1 MVRYDIPNDAGLG
14 RRTATRAPGPVAIVH
29 PASPSSLASLE
40 VAIMPEPAVT
50 PTPSDPFR
58 FDGRVVV
65 VAGAGAFGRAAAPA
79 FAARGAAVFV
89 TDLDPDAVASTVD
102 AVRAAGGDG
111 DGVAGDAGDPE
122 AVDRIFEALD
132 ARYGRVD
139 VLLNVSGGNP
149 KIGPAVDVGV
159 AAWNE
164 VLRIDLTAKLLTSQA
179 AARRMIAAGHG
190 GSIVNISSIAGSSV
204 LGRETLAYGTA
215 MAGVIQLTRELAI
228 AWAPHGIRVN
238 AIQPCQ
244 FVNPG
249 LQAIID
255 DPSQA
260 AVVARIV
267 SGIPLGRMGRPEEMV
282 GPLVFLA
289 SDAASMVTGV
299 TLPVDGGNLAFN
311 AGGSAATR

>member
-1 MVRYDIPNDAGLG
+1 MSSEPTDA
-14 RRTATRAPGPVAIVH
+14 PISVD
-29 PASPSSLASLE
+29 S
-40 VAIMPEPAVT
+40 
-50 PTPSDPFR
+50 FR
-58 FDGRVVV
+58 FDGRVVFL
-65 VAGAGAFGRAAAPA
+65 AGAGAFGRAAAPA
-79 FAARGAAVFV
+79 FAQRGAALFV
-89 TDLDPDAVASTVD
+89 TDLDPAAVNTTIAS
-102 AVRAAGGDG
+102 VRTIGGDA
-111 DGVAGDAGDPE
+111 DGVAADAGDPD
-122 AVDRIFEALD
+122 AVAQAFEALD
-132 ARYGRVD
+132 ARFGRVD

-149 KIGPAVDVGV
+149 KVGLPEDVDVAV
-159 AAWNE
+159 WNE

-179 AARRMIAAGHG
+179 AARRMIAAGRG

-249 LQAIID
+249 LQSMID

-260 AVVARIV
+260 DIVARMV

-311 AGGSAATR
+311 AGGSAATG

>member
-1 MVRYDIPNDAGLG
+1 M
-14 RRTATRAPGPVAIVH
+14 
-29 PASPSSLASLE
+29 
-40 VAIMPEPAVT
+40 MPEPAAIAAT
-50 PTPSDPFR
+50 PDPFR
-58 FDGRVVV
+58 FDGRVVFL
-65 VAGAGAFGRAAAPA
+65 AGAGAFGRAAAPA
-79 FAARGAAVFV
+79 FAARGAAIFV
-89 TDLDPDAVASTVD
+89 TDVDSDAVATTVD
-102 AVRAAGGDG
+102 AVRAAGGAADG
-111 DGVAGDAGDPE
+111 LAADTGDPD
-122 AVDRIFEALD
+122 AVRRAFAALD
-132 ARYGRVD
+132 ARFGRID

-149 KIGPAVDVGV
+149 KVGRSEDVDVAV
-159 AAWNE
+159 WNE

-179 AARRMIAAGHG
+179 AARRMIAAGRG

-249 LQAIID
+249 LQAMID
-255 DPSQA
+255 DPTQTDL
-260 AVVARIV
+260 VARIV
-267 SGIPLGRMGRPEEMV
+267 SGIPLGRMGRSEEMV

-311 AGGSAATR
+311 AGGSAATP

>member
-1 MVRYDIPNDAGLG
+1 M
-14 RRTATRAPGPVAIVH
+14 
-29 PASPSSLASLE
+29 S
-40 VAIMPEPAVT
+40 EPAAT
-50 PTPSDPFR
+50 DATTDPFR
-58 FDGRVVV
+58 FDGRVVF
-65 VAGAGAFGRAAAPA
+65 VAGAGAFGRAAAPV
-79 FAARGAAVFV
+79 FAARGAAIFV
-89 TDLDPDAVASTVD
+89 TDLDPAAVQTTVD
-102 AVRAAGGDG
+102 AVRATGGEIEGLAADT
-111 DGVAGDAGDPE
+111 GDPE
-122 AVDRIFEALD
+122 AVRRAFDALD
-132 ARYGRVD
+132 ARFGRID

-149 KIGPAVDVGV
+149 KVGPAVDVDL

-164 VLRIDLTAKLLTSQA
+164 VIRIDLTAKLLTSQA
-179 AARRMIAAGHG
+179 AARRMIAAGRG

-215 MAGVIQLTRELAI
+215 MGGVIQLTRELAI

-249 LQAIID
+249 LQSMID
-255 DPSQA
+255 DPDQA
-260 AVVARIV
+260 AIVARIV
-267 SGIPLGRMGRPEEMV
+267 SGIPLGRMGRPDEMV

>member
-1 MVRYDIPNDAGLG
+1 MSRPPDA
-14 RRTATRAPGPVAIVH
+14 
-29 PASPSSLASLE
+29 PS
-40 VAIMPEPAVT
+40 
-50 PTPSDPFR
+50 PSDPFR
-58 FDGRVVV
+58 FDDRVVFL
-65 VAGAGAFGRAAAPA
+65 AGAGAFGRAAAPA
-79 FAARGAAVFV
+79 FAARGAAIFV
-89 TDLDPDAVASTVD
+89 TDLDQAAVESTVD
-102 AVRAAGGDG
+102 AIRAAGGSATGLAADT
-111 DGVAGDAGDPE
+111 GDPE
-122 AVDRIFEALD
+122 QVAHAFAALD
-132 ARYGRVD
+132 EAFGRVD

-149 KIGPAVDVGV
+149 RIGRPEDVDV

-179 AARRMIAAGHG
+179 AARRMIAAGRG

-204 LGRETLAYGTA
+204 LGRDTLAYGTA
-215 MAGVIQLTRELAI
+215 MAGVIQLTKELAV

-249 LQAIID
+249 LQAMID
-255 DPSQA
+255 DPAHA
-260 AVVARIV
+260 ATVARIV
-267 SGIPLGRMGRPEEMV
+267 SGIPLGRMGRPDEMV

-311 AGGSAATR
+311 AGGSPGVR

>member
-1 MVRYDIPNDAGLG
+1 MPSDPIP
-14 RRTATRAPGPVAIVH
+14 TA
-29 PASPSSLASLE
+29 
-40 VAIMPEPAVT
+40 
-50 PTPSDPFR
+50 SDPFR
-58 FDGRVVV
+58 FDGRVVF
-65 VAGAGAFGRAAAPA
+65 VAGAGSFGRAAAPA
-79 FAARGAAVFV
+79 FAARGASIFV
-89 TDLDPDAVASTVD
+89 ADLDADAVRDTVD
-102 AVRAAGGDG
+102 LVRAAGGEADG
-111 DGVAGDAGDPE
+111 QAADLGDPT
-122 AVDRIFEALD
+122 AVAAAFDALD
-132 ARYGRVD
+132 RRFGRIDAV
-139 VLLNVSGGNP
+139 LNVSGGNP
-149 KIGPAVDVGV
+149 RIGRPELVDV

-204 LGRETLAYGTA
+204 LGRDTLAYGTA
-215 MAGVIQLTRELAI
+215 MAGVIQMTRELAV

-249 LQAIID
+249 LQAMID

-260 AVVARIV
+260 ATVERIV
-267 SGIPLGRMGRPEEMV
+267 SGIPLGRMGQPVEMV
-282 GPLVFLA
+282 GPLLFLA

-311 AGGSAATR
+311 AGGSAAAR

>member
-1 MVRYDIPNDAGLG
+1 MSSEP
-14 RRTATRAPGPVAIVH
+14 TAAPV
-29 PASPSSLASLE
+29 
-40 VAIMPEPAVT
+40 PED
-50 PTPSDPFR
+50 SFR
-58 FDGRVVV
+58 FDGRVVFL
-65 VAGAGAFGRAAAPA
+65 AGAGAFGHAAAPA
-79 FAARGAAVFV
+79 FAQRGAAVFV
-89 TDLDPDAVASTVD
+89 TDLDPAAVATTIAS
-102 AVRAAGGDG
+102 VRAAGGDA
-111 DGVAGDAGDPE
+111 DGVAADTGDPD
-122 AVDRIFEALD
+122 AVARAFEALD
-132 ARYGRVD
+132 ARFGRVD

-149 KIGPAVDVGV
+149 KVGLPEDVDVAV
-159 AAWNE
+159 WNE

-179 AARRMIAAGHG
+179 AARRMIAVGRG
-190 GSIVNISSIAGSSV
+190 GSIVNVSSIAGSSV

-255 DPSQA
+255 DPDQA
-260 AVVARIV
+260 DIVGRMV

-289 SDAASMVTGV
+289 SDAAAMVTGV

-311 AGGSAATR
+311 AGGSGATR

>member
-1 MVRYDIPNDAGLG
+1 M
-14 RRTATRAPGPVAIVH
+14 
-29 PASPSSLASLE
+29 
-40 VAIMPEPAVT
+40 MPEPAAT
-50 PTPSDPFR
+50 AATTDPFR
-58 FDGRVVV
+58 FDGRVVFL
-65 VAGAGAFGRAAAPA
+65 AGAGAFGRAAAPA
-79 FAARGAAVFV
+79 FAARGATIFV
-89 TDLDPDAVASTVD
+89 TDLDPDAVATTVET
-102 AVRAAGGDG
+102 VRAAGGAADG
-111 DGVAGDAGDPE
+111 LAADTGDPD
-122 AVDRIFEALD
+122 AVRRAFEALD
-132 ARYGRVD
+132 ARFGRID

-149 KIGPAVDVGV
+149 KVGRSEDVDVAV
-159 AAWNE
+159 WNE

-179 AARRMIAAGHG
+179 AARRMIAAGRG

-228 AWAPHGIRVN
+228 AWAPHRIRVN

-260 AVVARIV
+260 DLVARIV
-267 SGIPLGRMGRPEEMV
+267 SGIPLGRMGRSEEMV

-311 AGGSAATR
+311 AGGSAPTP

>member
-1 MVRYDIPNDAGLG
+1 MSSEP
-14 RRTATRAPGPVAIVH
+14 TAAPV
-29 PASPSSLASLE
+29 PADS
-40 VAIMPEPAVT
+40 
-50 PTPSDPFR
+50 FR
-58 FDGRVVV
+58 FDGRVVFL
-65 VAGAGAFGRAAAPA
+65 AGAGAFGRAAAPA
-79 FAARGAAVFV
+79 FAQRGAAVFV
-89 TDLDPDAVASTVD
+89 TDLDPAAIATTIAS
-102 AVRAAGGDG
+102 VRAAGGDA
-111 DGVAGDAGDPE
+111 DGVAADTGDPD
-122 AVDRIFEALD
+122 AVARAFKALD
-132 ARYGRVD
+132 ARFGRVD

-149 KIGPAVDVGV
+149 KVGPPEDVDVAV
-159 AAWNE
+159 WNE

-179 AARRMIAAGHG
+179 AARRMIAAGRG

-249 LQAIID
+249 LQAMID

-260 AVVARIV
+260 EIVARIV
-267 SGIPLGRMGRPEEMV
+267 SGIPLGRMGRSEEMV

-311 AGGSAATR
+311 AGGSTATRGPER